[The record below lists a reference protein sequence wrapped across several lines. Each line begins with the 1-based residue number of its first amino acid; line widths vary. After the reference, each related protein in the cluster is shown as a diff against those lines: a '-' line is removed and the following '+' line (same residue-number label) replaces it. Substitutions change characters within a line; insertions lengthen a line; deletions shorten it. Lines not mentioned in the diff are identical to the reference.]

1 MAYSRYWVGLIG
13 ILMGIL
19 AGFLIGVNPLYVGLI
34 LFIPAFIIFFFKN
47 FELTV
52 IGLLILRSALDPF
65 SDQGLTGAFAIGIS
79 ALTLIYVIVRLLS
92 KQTVHID
99 SFWCF
104 FAGWLVVQGIWVV
117 LLPLGGLG
125 LGSTY
130 LSDAA
135 REWVRVLS
143 WLMSYLL
150 TLQLKERL
158 HPEQIVNSLF
168 LALVIPLSTA
178 FLQLV
183 VPGHFLPSFLAVNP
197 NQHDFRINGTLGL
210 ANTFVTFLI
219 FFIGL
224 VYWKLSIAQKRL
236 PWFLLLGILVFYLVT
251 TKVLVGIGML
261 VVLIATLV
269 IPRLNFSK
277 TFGGILLLAI
287 MVGLFASTDYG
298 RERLTSITQ
307 TPLLNPDIDVSRA
320 VLLAASDDNSFN
332 WRIAQ
337 WTSLVGHWQHFPLL
351 GYGLQTTNSLGPMF
365 AWAHN
370 DYVRALVEEG
380 IVGLVL
386 FLLFLGVQLV
396 RLLQIIR
403 SPLSDPSQKQFCSVL
418 FAFLLAAMV
427 GMLTENVWSHTAL
440 FLYWFSM
447 LAIASWNWSKFPL
460 RSDSSTALGSPHF
473 Q

>member
-1 MAYSRYWVGLIG
+1 MVYLRYWVGLIG
-13 ILMGIL
+13 ILMGVAVGL
-19 AGFLIGVNPLYVGLI
+19 LIGVNPLYVGLL
-34 LFIPAFIIFFFKN
+34 LFVPAFITVLFKN

-52 IGLLILRSALDPF
+52 VGLLILRSALDPF
-65 SDQGLTGAFAIGIS
+65 SDQGLTGAFALGIS
-79 ALTLIYVIVRLLS
+79 ALTLIYVIIRLLS
-92 KQTVHID
+92 KQNVHID
-99 SFWCF
+99 GFWCF
-104 FAGWLVVQGIWVV
+104 FAGWVVLQGIWVV

-125 LGSTY
+125 LGGEH
-130 LSDAA
+130 LSDAV
-135 REWVRVLS
+135 REWVRVFS

-158 HPEQIVNSLF
+158 HPEQVVNILF

-183 VPGHFLPSFLAVNP
+183 VPGHFLPWFLAVNP

-219 FFIGL
+219 LFIGL
-224 VYWKLSIAQKRL
+224 VYWKLTIVQKRL
-236 PWFLLLGILVFYLVT
+236 PWFLLLGILVFFLVS
-251 TKVLVGIGML
+251 TKVLVGIAML
-261 VVLIATLV
+261 VVLVATLV
-269 IPRLNFSK
+269 IPRLNFAK
-277 TFGGILLLAI
+277 AFGGILLLAV

-298 RERLTSITQ
+298 VERLSSVTQ

-337 WTSLVGHWQHFPLL
+337 WTSLIGHWEHFPML
-351 GYGLQTTNSLGPMF
+351 GYGLQTTNSFGPMF

-370 DYVRALVEEG
+370 DYVRVLVEEG
-380 IVGLVL
+380 VVGLAL
-386 FLLFLGVQLV
+386 FLLFLGVQLL

-403 SPLSDPSQKQFCSVL
+403 SPLSDPSQKKFCSVL
-418 FAFLLAAMV
+418 IAFLLAAMV
-427 GMLTENVWSHTAL
+427 GMLTENIWSHTAL
-440 FLYWFSM
+440 FFYWFSM
-447 LAIASWNWSKFPL
+447 SAIASWNWGKFPL
-460 RSDSSTALGSPHF
+460 RSNSSTAVRLAHF

>member
-1 MAYSRYWVGLIG
+1 MLYLRYWVALIG
-13 ILMGIL
+13 IIMGV
-19 AGFLIGVNPLYVGLI
+19 AVGFYVGVNPIYVALI
-34 LFIPAFIIFFFKN
+34 LFVPAFITFFFQK

-65 SDQGLTGAFAIGIS
+65 SDKGITSLFALGMS
-79 ALTLIYVIVRLLS
+79 ALTIMYVIVRLLS

-99 SFWCF
+99 KFCCF
-104 FAGWLVVQGIWVV
+104 FGGWVILQGIWVV

-125 LGSTY
+125 EGGEHF
-130 LSDAA
+130 SDAS
-135 REWVRVLS
+135 REWVRVFC
-143 WLMSYLL
+143 WFMCYLL
-150 TLQLKERL
+150 TLQLKDRL
-158 HPEQIVNSLF
+158 HPEQVVNSIF
-168 LALVIPLSTA
+168 FALVIPISTA
-178 FLQLV
+178 FLQLL

-224 VYWKLSIAQKRL
+224 VYWKIGTVQKRL
-236 PWFLLLGILVFYLVT
+236 PWFILLGILVFFLVN
-251 TKVLVGIGML
+251 TKVLVGVAML
-261 VVLIATLV
+261 VVLIITLV
-269 IPRLNFSK
+269 IPRLNFA
-277 TFGGILLLAI
+277 TTIGGILLLSMMI
-287 MVGLFASTDYG
+287 GLFASTDYG
-298 RERLTSITQ
+298 IERLNSITQ

-337 WTSLVGHWQHFPLL
+337 WTSLIGQWQHFPIL
-351 GYGLQTTNSLGPMF
+351 GYGLQTSNSFGPMF

-380 IVGLVL
+380 VVGLVL
-386 FLLFLGVQLV
+386 FLLFMVVQLL
-396 RLLQIIR
+396 RLLQIIN
-403 SPLSDPSQKQFCSVL
+403 SPLSDPSQKQFCLVL

-440 FLYWFSM
+440 FFYWFSM
-447 LAIASWNWSKFPL
+447 SAIASWDWGKFPL
-460 RSDSSTALGSPHF
+460 RSSSSIQVRLAHF

>member
-13 ILMGIL
+13 ILMGIV

-34 LFIPAFIIFFFKN
+34 LFVPAFITFFFKN

-65 SDQGLTGAFAIGIS
+65 SDQGLTRAFAIGIS

-125 LGSTY
+125 FGSEY
-130 LSDAA
+130 LSDAV

-183 VPGHFLPSFLAVNP
+183 VPGQFLPSFLAVNP

-269 IPRLNFSK
+269 IPRLNFAK
-277 TFGGILLLAI
+277 TFGGILLLAV

-298 RERLTSITQ
+298 RERLASVTQ

-351 GYGLQTTNSLGPMF
+351 GYGLQTTNAFGPMF

-386 FLLFLGVQLV
+386 FLLFLGVQLL

-440 FLYWFSM
+440 FFYWFSM

-460 RSDSSTALGSPHF
+460 RSDSSTALRSAQF